1 MNFLRF
7 LYTMN
12 RNRVNLN
19 YKHFIIP
26 VYAYTVHVNYLEYKK
41 LQNKID

>member
-1 MNFLRF
+1 
-7 LYTMN
+7 MN